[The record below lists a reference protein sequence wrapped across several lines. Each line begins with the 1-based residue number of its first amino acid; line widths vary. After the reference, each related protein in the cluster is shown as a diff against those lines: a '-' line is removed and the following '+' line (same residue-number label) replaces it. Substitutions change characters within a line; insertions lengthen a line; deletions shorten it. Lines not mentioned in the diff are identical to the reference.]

1 LQEGVAV
8 TTTTVAAEPVTART
22 LSKRA
27 GMIRRAAEAGEVIP
41 VTFHGRAMAHVVP
54 DDHWQQV
61 QADLEHALQEAARLR
76 ATLAAHGIALEEAAV
91 A

>member
-1 LQEGVAV
+1 M
-8 TTTTVAAEPVTART
+8 TMTVAAEPVTART
-22 LSKRA
+22 LSKNA

-54 DDHWQQV
+54 DNHWQQV
-61 QADLEHALQEAARLR
+61 QADLARAREEAARLR
-76 ATLAAHGIALEEAAV
+76 AALMAHGIELGEASV